1 MTSITQLYDTISKD
15 LPSTELPMT
24 GKDEFIKMVKKLDD
38 KGNEI
43 FFILMKLYEMRSCEN
58 PGIPYDGKISSD
70 EIKFELESLPTQL
83 QHMLFKFM
91 SIHLKSIEED
101 AKIDQER
108 RNITLDIGQN
118 HK

>member
-1 MTSITQLYDTISKD
+1 MTSIVQLYDTLSKD
-15 LPSTELPMT
+15 IHNTELPTT
-24 GKDEFIKMVKKLDD
+24 GKDEFIKMVKKLDA

-43 FFILMKLYEMRSCEN
+43 FFILMKLHEMKTSEN
-58 PGIPYDGKISSD
+58 SGIPYDGKMTSD
-70 EIKFELESLPTQL
+70 EIKFDLESIPVQL

-91 SIHLKSIEED
+91 SIHIKSIEED

-108 RNITLDIGQN
+108 RNVALDIGQN